1 MQQMDPMLMKGTISF
16 AVVGWCLLLLSLV
29 DIDQRGMAGIYRSS
43 KIKKEVFHLKKPLPY
58 QSDCL

>member
-1 MQQMDPMLMKGTISF
+1 MNLMLMKGTISF

-29 DIDQRGMAGIYRSS
+29 DIDQRGMAGIHTSS

-58 QSDCL
+58 QSD